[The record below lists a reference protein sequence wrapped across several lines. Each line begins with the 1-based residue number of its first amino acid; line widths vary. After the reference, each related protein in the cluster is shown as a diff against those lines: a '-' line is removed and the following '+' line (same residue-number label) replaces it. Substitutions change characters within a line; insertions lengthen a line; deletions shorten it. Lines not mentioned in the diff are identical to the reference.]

1 MGIYFLLYFNI
12 KKKKKNRISYH
23 VKRIAFFD
31 FLQSVI
37 FDITWERP
45 IYIMLSEKDKYRTY
59 YSIKKHI

>member
-1 MGIYFLLYFNI
+1 MGEHVWLYPNI

-37 FDITWERP
+37 FDIT
-45 IYIMLSEKDKYRTY
+45 
-59 YSIKKHI
+59 